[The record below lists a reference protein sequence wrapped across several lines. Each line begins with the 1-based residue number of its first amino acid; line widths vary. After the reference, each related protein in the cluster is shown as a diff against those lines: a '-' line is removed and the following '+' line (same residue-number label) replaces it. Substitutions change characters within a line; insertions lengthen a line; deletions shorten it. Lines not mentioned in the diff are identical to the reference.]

1 LLIRQILLSALVL
14 ILAVPAWGQGEKGVG
29 VVTALT
35 GKADLKR
42 PQAPEAPLK
51 LRDYLFVRDVV
62 DTQKESLARILLMG
76 KSSVTVRELSRLELR
91 EETRPDGARR
101 VIIDLAEGKIRV
113 MVARRLMKPG
123 DEVQIRTPNAI
134 AAVRGSDGII
144 EATTLPDGRPQTSVL
159 VSSGVFEVTAPST
172 RPIAMAETISDA
184 PSGLRLAQGG
194 GLSLGG
200 GNPNFWVAA
209 GPPGLQQ
216 VVARFA
222 FPNEVNAAIQLF
234 TLPGGV
240 ASGTGVGQDG
250 PSQGAILAT
259 MEALTQIET
268 LRSGRQPAQGRGTR
282 TPRGPDVQAP
292 RAPITAG
299 TETPTPPPFIP
310 GGPFDQLSL
319 GNQRIALALFNAQV
333 EGPPSLTLTVD
344 EIAEL
349 KQTLGWGE
357 IFKLMQS
364 RDLIKEEKKNLGQAV
379 SVSACLSSACQF
391 REVFDVLDFV
401 NSGTNG
407 KGRSC
412 AHGAC
417 RQGIGPGSAC
427 AGGACAG
434 GPPGGPPGGGPPCG
448 TPPCG
453 GKP

>member
-1 LLIRQILLSALVL
+1 
-14 ILAVPAWGQGEKGVG
+14 
-29 VVTALT
+29 
-35 GKADLKR
+35 
-42 PQAPEAPLK
+42 
-51 LRDYLFVRDVV
+51 
-62 DTQKESLARILLMG
+62 
-76 KSSVTVRELSRLELR
+76 
-91 EETRPDGARR
+91 
-101 VIIDLAEGKIRV
+101 
-113 MVARRLMKPG
+113 
-123 DEVQIRTPNAI
+123 
-134 AAVRGSDGII
+134 
-144 EATTLPDGRPQTSVL
+144 VL
-159 VSSGVFEVTAPST
+159 VASGAFEVTAPST

-184 PSGLRLAQGG
+184 LPGIRLAQGA
-194 GLSLGG
+194 GLSLGE

-216 VVARFA
+216 VVTRFA

-240 ASGTGVGQDG
+240 ASGTGVGQGG

-282 TPRGPDVQAP
+282 TPRGPDVAAP

-299 TETPTPPPFIP
+299 TETPTLPPPFIP
-310 GGPFDQLSL
+310 GGPFSQLSP

-333 EGPPSLTLTVD
+333 EGPSSLTVD
-344 EIAEL
+344 QIAEL

-357 IFKLMQS
+357 IFQLMQS
-364 RDLIKEEKKNLGQAV
+364 QDLIKDEKKNLGQVV

-391 REVFDVLDFV
+391 REVFDVLDSV

-407 KGRSC
+407 KGRLC

-417 RQGIGPGSAC
+417 RQGRGPGSAC